1 MQKEALKY
9 CDLCGSPIRGKGHTV
24 VYEGGVVT
32 VCDSCYA
39 RIAKYAKPYS
49 PHQQKAE
56 ATKRVKAKP
65 KGVADKELM
74 VVDDYATII
83 KNARERLNMSQKDLA
98 DKLKVSEGIIKRF
111 EAGKL
116 RPTLEQARELER
128 VLGVKLIIEVPAGS
142 GPNERAPDSL
152 TLGDI
157 AVIRER
163 K

>member
-1 MQKEALKY
+1 VQKETLKY

-24 VYEGGVVT
+24 VYEGGIIT

-39 RIAKYAKPYS
+39 RIAKYAKPYN
-49 PHQQKAE
+49 PQQKAE
-56 ATKRVKAKP
+56 VTRKP
-65 KGVADKELM
+65 KVKPKEVVEKELM

-116 RPTLEQARELER
+116 RPTLEQAKELER
-128 VLGVKLIIEVPAGS
+128 VLNVKLIVEVPVS
-142 GPNERAPDSL
+142 VSSNEKAPDSL